1 MKVNWAKGQV
11 YIMTLYIVLVILS
24 FPFLAQVMRRDNLKK
39 QMPLIILGIFVNI
52 YAFTNII
59 SLAFDGDVRVFNSL
73 FEITCVF
80 ILSLSIL
87 SFSLRIS
94 KYNQIK
100 FFNFSVEK
108 LVIISALLLS
118 STVIIFSSFV
128 FGISVEVNYY
138 IVVLGLSI
146 VSFFII
152 LQLFLDSIFPLSIYA
167 FFVLAGAALPTL
179 VLLIDGL
186 LFVNNLPSSI
196 LVITYM
202 VSGYQ
207 YLYLVRNEK
216 LLGQLSISRES
227 VIENMDDGWMILD
240 ENDHIQDANAIVS
253 KMLGMNLED
262 MFKEKFHRFLAE
274 FPAKENWH
282 QEIEMRKSMKLNDE
296 WRYFNVR
303 ISPLQDQKQ
312 TRLGRLV
319 IWRDI
324 TDRKI
329 TENARQRARDEMFVL
344 LNSISNAASQ
354 SHSLED
360 FLSDLIFQLVYPFS
374 SQLVLIFLND
384 ERKKHEDNP
393 KLFLAAKYG
402 VSADVTGNMEDGLAN
417 SPAFQGVL
425 NAGHPVNYSV
435 ENEIIRD
442 GFGDCLND
450 MSQVLL
456 VPLTIKTQ
464 QAHRVIGLML
474 LARQEDRI
482 YSVDEIVRIE
492 TLAAQIAITVDSDR
506 RKKLAIVI
514 SERQRLLRD
523 LHDSV
528 SQKLY
533 GLVTLTEA
541 LQAAREAGVDLN
553 LTEYITR
560 IGENARQAVKEMR
573 LFLYQLQPVDIEREG
588 LVSTLHYRL
597 AAVEGRADIKARL
610 LADGDINLTGEKQIA
625 LFFVA
630 QEALNNVLRHAQAR
644 EVTVTLKQGR
654 KYVHL
659 HVIDDGRGFDPR
671 KLEKGGLGLNTMWE
685 RVLLVGGTFRIRSKP
700 GKGTMVLVSVPL
712 EN

>member
-1 MKVNWAKGQV
+1 
-11 YIMTLYIVLVILS
+11 MTLYVVLVILS
-24 FPFLAQVMRRDNLKK
+24 FPFLAQMMWRGNLKK
-39 QMPLIILGIFVNI
+39 QMPLIIFGLFVNI
-52 YAFTNII
+52 YAFANII
-59 SLAFDGDVRVFNSL
+59 SNAFGDGVGVSNSL
-73 FEITCVF
+73 FEITCIF
-80 ILSLSIL
+80 LLSLSIL
-87 SFSLRIS
+87 SISLRIS
-94 KYNQIK
+94 KYNQSN
-100 FFNFSVEK
+100 FFNVTVEK
-108 LVIISALLLS
+108 LVIISALLLWS
-118 STVIIFSSFV
+118 AVIIFSSLIV
-128 FGISVEVNYY
+128 GISAEVIYY
-138 IVVLGLSI
+138 IVVFSLSI

-167 FFVLAGAALPTL
+167 FFVLTGTALPAL
-179 VLLIDGL
+179 VLLTDGL
-186 LFVNNLPSSI
+186 LFENYLPSSV
-196 LVITYM
+196 LVITYV

-207 YLYLVRNEK
+207 YLYLVRNEN
-216 LLGQLSISRES
+216 LLGELSISRDSIVER
-227 VIENMDDGWMILD
+227 MDDGWMILD
-240 ENDHIQDANAIVS
+240 ENDRIQDANTIVS
-253 KMLGMNLED
+253 KMLGVGLKD
-262 MFKEKFHRFLAE
+262 MLNEKIDRFLAE

-303 ISPLQDQKQ
+303 ISSLHDQKH

-344 LNSISNAASQ
+344 LNSISDAASQ

-360 FLSDLIFQLVYPFS
+360 FLSESIFQLVYPFS

-393 KLFLAAKYG
+393 KLYLAAKYG
-402 VSADVTGNMEDGLAN
+402 VSADVTGNMEGVLAN
-417 SPAFQGVL
+417 SPAFQEVL
-425 NAGHPVNYSV
+425 SAGHPANYGV
-435 ENEIIRD
+435 EDEIIRNI
-442 GFGDCLND
+442 FGDCLCD
-450 MSQVLL
+450 MAQVLL

-464 QAHRVIGLML
+464 HGHKVIGLML
-474 LARQEDRI
+474 LARREDRI
-482 YSVDEIVRIE
+482 YSIDEIVRIE
-492 TLAAQIAITVDSDR
+492 TLATQIAITVDSDR
-506 RKKLAIVI
+506 RKKLAIVV

-553 LTEYITR
+553 LTEYLTR

-573 LFLYQLQPVDIEREG
+573 LFLYQLQPVDIEKEG

-597 AAVEGRADIKARL
+597 AAVEGRADIRARL
-610 LADGDINLTGEKQIA
+610 LADGDINLPGEKQIA

-685 RVLLVGGTFRIRSKP
+685 RVILVGGTFRIRSKP

-712 EN
+712 ED